1 LIREHDKA
9 MHNCRRTQNSL
20 NDLIFDELPADQI
33 PRILAEIKTCDEC
46 KHQYTSLI
54 ETLALFDEAAS
65 AALPKNEGYWLHYD
79 ERLRSQL
86 NDSSALQSQTTEK
99 AQHRGAS
106 FWRRALYMRV
116 QIPVP
121 VLAAVLVIAASLGS
135 LLLLRS
141 PAAAQQ
147 GDDSTANMRARN
159 VGAPAGSNDSFLEKP
174 AKIIEVPVVQER
186 IVTRVVYVN
195 RRPLPERKNN
205 AARSNNG
212 FALNELEQQ
221 RLARATAGLPRA
233 PLTRQSLAGFQP
245 TNEVKLTVIKASEKQ
260 K

>member
-1 LIREHDKA
+1 

-33 PRILAEIKTCDEC
+33 PRILAEIETCNEC
-46 KHQYTSLI
+46 KYQYTSLT

-99 AQHRGAS
+99 AQHRSAS

-121 VLAAVLVIAASLGS
+121 VLAAAVLVIAASLGS

-147 GDDSTANMRARN
+147 GDDSTANMRARS
-159 VGAPAGSNDSFLEKP
+159 VKAPAGSNDSFLEKP